1 MTMKTKLADLEVR
14 MLLKCSEKPLSK
26 HSVTQLYRKFE
37 KVRRDEAIAHLTD
50 DGFITAH
57 KMPKPGTR
65 KTPVFYKIT
74 DEGQK
79 WVKQYL
85 DNYPN

>member
-1 MTMKTKLADLEVR
+1 MPINIELSDLEIR

-26 HSVTQLYRKFE
+26 RAVTQLYSKFG
-37 KVRRDEAIAHLTD
+37 KGTRDKAIEYLADYGL
-50 DGFITAH
+50 ITAH

-74 DEGQK
+74 DKGQQ
-79 WVKQYL
+79 WVKNYL
-85 DNYPN
+85 DNYPG

>member
-1 MTMKTKLADLEVR
+1 MGDAGLSDLDKR
-14 MLLKCSEKPLSK
+14 ILLKCSEKPLSK
-26 HSVTQLYRKFE
+26 RDVTHLYNKFD
-37 KVRRDEAIAHLTD
+37 KPSRDKSIAHLMEESLLA
-50 DGFITAH
+50 AH

-74 DEGQK
+74 DKGQQ
-79 WVKQYL
+79 WVKNYL